1 MEDTDE
7 HRMTEDDADENTDD
21 HRMSEDDADDDTST
35 KWRILKRIGRRR

>member
-7 HRMTEDDADENTDD
+7 HRMTEDGADEDTDD

>member
-7 HRMTEDDADENTDD
+7 HRMTEDDADEDTDD